1 MITHEE
7 RKMLYGSLP
16 SNTKSPELG
25 WWRHLYTAA
34 LGKRKHHPTDII
46 FFLLWESPL
55 LFMILAV
62 SYRNTEKK
70 LASGEIITLIN

>member
-25 WWRHLYTAA
+25 RWRRLYTVA
-34 LGKRKHHPTDII
+34 LGKGKHHPTDII
-46 FFLLWESPL
+46 LLL
-55 LFMILAV
+55 L
-62 SYRNTEKK
+62 
-70 LASGEIITLIN
+70 